1 MIRFTTLPNTIYTVK
16 VPLLATLDEYD
27 MLSGELPYKEGTDGN
42 RIQQH
47 HDMTIVGMSIDRMLE
62 VYSNGFPIRIMNKS
76 DLFEI
81 YNTLKRYYLDADK
94 DNLLSINQRAHDD
107 ERIPDI
113 KKFLQEILSNNEHL
127 LTAEEKRNS
136 LKAIMER
143 TLVGNIITLDKE
155 ETEKIYG
162 SLLDCG
168 NIIFLLDTESKDSKN
183 KFHIFAEGLREKIY
197 SEEKAKRLF
206 FQKKALYVVVDNK
219 SYSRYDATSGILE
232 LIKRFGIKCIDTFS
246 VNKGN
251 VDYMLD
257 VLEVAVPALNK
268 CM

>member
-1 MIRFTTLPNTIYTVK
+1 MAFC
-16 VPLLATLDEYD
+16 
-27 MLSGELPYKEGTDGN
+27 
-42 RIQQH
+42 
-47 HDMTIVGMSIDRMLE
+47 
-62 VYSNGFPIRIMNKS
+62 
-76 DLFEI
+76 
-81 YNTLKRYYLDADK
+81 
-94 DNLLSINQRAHDD
+94 
-107 ERIPDI
+107 
-113 KKFLQEILSNNEHL
+113 
-127 LTAEEKRNS
+127 
-136 LKAIMER
+136 
-143 TLVGNIITLDKE
+143 IITNGSNTNHLFSNIKQCIENGILGVNGDYKYIDLNEFDFRRCTGDRCVELEFDIYSAFGCKRSNECIKEHNKE

-219 SYSRYDATSGILE
+219 SYSRYDAMSGILE